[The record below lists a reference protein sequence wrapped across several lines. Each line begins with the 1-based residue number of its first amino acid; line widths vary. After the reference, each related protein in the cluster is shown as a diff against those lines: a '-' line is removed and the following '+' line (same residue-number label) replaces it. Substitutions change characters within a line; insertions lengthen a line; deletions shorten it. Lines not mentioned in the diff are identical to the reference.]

1 MTLPR
6 LLSRRPAPL
15 RWACVLVLPALLAAC
30 SPGLDWREVRPA
42 DSGLLLM
49 FPCKPEVHSRPATS
63 SEPVRMGMAQC
74 KADGI
79 TFSVSWAEVR
89 DPALVTPAMRQMRES
104 VMSKLGAAEAGAPQ
118 ALQVPGMTPSPEAVQ
133 LHLRSPAR
141 PGGAAA
147 SEVDLALF
155 TRGLW
160 VYQVLM
166 LAPKRQP
173 AAWDG
178 FINAMKLET

>member
-1 MTLPR
+1 MNSLR
-6 LLSRRPAPL
+6 PL
-15 RWACVLVLPALLAAC
+15 RRRLAFSRGACALLLPSLLAAC

-42 DSGLLLM
+42 ESDLLLM
-49 FPCKPEVHSRPATS
+49 FPCKPEVHSRPATA

-89 DPALVTPAMRQMRES
+89 DPTLVTPALREMRAS
-104 VMSKLGAAEAGAPQ
+104 VLAKLGVSAAPSQ
-118 ALQVPGMTPSPEAVQ
+118 QPLQVPGMTPNPETGQFHV
-133 LHLRSPAR
+133 RSAAGA
-141 PGGAAA
+141 GGQAA

-178 FINAMKLET
+178 FINAMKLAS